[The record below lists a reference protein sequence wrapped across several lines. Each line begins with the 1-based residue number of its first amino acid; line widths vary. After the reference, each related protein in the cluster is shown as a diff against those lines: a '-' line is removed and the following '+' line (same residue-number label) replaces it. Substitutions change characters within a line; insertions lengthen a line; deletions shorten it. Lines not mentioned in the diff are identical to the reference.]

1 MHNSRDNRRQYLLL
15 AIVALFAAAVF
26 CLDLFT
32 PPEVDVWVFYLP
44 VILAPVLFNNTKQIV
59 AAAGVC
65 SVLVVLG
72 FFVSPLGIP
81 PWSDVWNRGM
91 DLLALWMTAFAG
103 VMITRR
109 SLQLNTAI
117 DGLRRETTEH
127 DLAKQA
133 LAKSEER
140 VRLAVEGAHMGTWD
154 MNLQTGKGIWSDTM
168 FRMFGHPPTPNREA
182 TLDMWE
188 RCVHPDD
195 RAYVL
200 KNREVAQQERSLLR
214 SEYRIIRADN
224 GQFAWLA
231 AFGRFL
237 DNESGRSVRYVGVA
251 FDITHRKKLEREV
264 LEIAEREQ
272 WRIGQELHDSI
283 GQELTGLGLMANALQ
298 QGLSAAAQKNPIAPR
313 LVEGID
319 RVHQQIRILSR
330 GLVPVQ
336 VEAKGL
342 WAALDDLTDT
352 VSKQTGVSV
361 TFDCPERC
369 EVADHTRA
377 KELFRIAQE
386 AVSNALRHGRPQ
398 HIRVSLLSADEGLSL
413 SIADDGVGISDQ
425 AADAAGMG
433 LRIMEYRAEQIG
445 GALYVRPA
453 EGGGTV
459 VTCSIG
465 AKNDNGNPDLGSQDA
480 VGGGENP
487 HRGRPSDRPRGTGDA
502 DRHADRPVRV
512 W

>member
-1 MHNSRDNRRQYLLL
+1 
-15 AIVALFAAAVF
+15 
-26 CLDLFT
+26 
-32 PPEVDVWVFYLP
+32 
-44 VILAPVLFNNTKQIV
+44 
-59 AAAGVC
+59 
-65 SVLVVLG
+65 
-72 FFVSPLGIP
+72 
-81 PWSDVWNRGM
+81 
-91 DLLALWMTAFAG
+91 
-103 VMITRR
+103 
-109 SLQLNTAI
+109 
-117 DGLRRETTEH
+117 
-127 DLAKQA
+127 
-133 LAKSEER
+133 
-140 VRLAVEGAHMGTWD
+140 MGTWD
-154 MNLQTGKGIWSDTM
+154 INLQDGTGIWSDTM
-168 FRMFGHPPTPNREA
+168 FRMFGYPPTPNREA

-200 KNREVAQQERSLLR
+200 KNREVARQERSLLR
-214 SEYRIIRADN
+214 SEYRILRADN
-224 GQFAWLA
+224 GQLAWLA

-237 DNESGRSVRYVGVA
+237 DSESGEGVRYVGVA

-272 WRIGQELHDSI
+272 WRIGQELHDSV
-283 GQELTGLGLMANALQ
+283 GQELTGLGLMANALE
-298 QGLSAAAQKNPIAPR
+298 QGLESVAPKNQIAPR

-352 VSKQTGVSV
+352 VSKQTGVAV

-398 HIRVSLLSADEGLSL
+398 HIRVSLLSADDGLNL
-413 SIADDGVGISDQ
+413 SIADDGVGIGRQ
-425 AADAAGMG
+425 AAQSAGMG

-445 GALYVRPA
+445 GALHVGPA
-453 EGGGTV
+453 EGGGTI
-459 VTCSIG
+459 VTCSLG
-465 AKNDNGNPDLGSQDA
+465 AKNDNANPDIRSHDTSGNGQDSD
-480 VGGGENP
+480 
-487 HRGRPSDRPRGTGDA
+487 RGRPSDRPRGTGDA
-502 DRHADRPVRV
+502 DRYPARSVRV